1 MSGSGDEGRGDGSG
15 EGPGGDLN
23 GFKSGNRRKN
33 GIPYKFGNTRED
45 GSYRVGKNRTPP
57 ETRFQV
63 GDGRKRGRRGKGV
76 ENADTFFEREL
87 ARPITV
93 RENGKD
99 RKVTKGQSIDLR
111 LIHNAGTGDNKAI
124 DMVDQRRRR
133 IAIEKEETARRYHP
147 LSDVEIL
154 ERYLRQRADELNI
167 DPTAFGDPAPT
178 VEKEPDNG

>member
-1 MSGSGDEGRGDGSG
+1 MSGSGDEEAGDGSG
-15 EGPGGDLN
+15 EGG
-23 GFKSGNRRKN
+23 RRKK
-33 GIPYKFGNTRED
+33 GKPYKSGNTRED

-63 GDGRKRGRRGKGV
+63 GDGRRRGRRAKGV

-99 RKVTKGQSIDLR
+99 RTVTKGQSIDLR

-167 DPTAFGDPAPT
+167 DPTSFGDPAPNDE
-178 VEKEPDNG
+178 VEPENG